1 MIINRRALLSSSS
14 AALALAAAGGS
25 ALAASVEPQPHAWRN
40 LPFGGG
46 GFVSG
51 ISVHPRRPGLAYVR
65 CDRGGAYRRD
75 GVDQPWVPLLDHLGG
90 ADTDL
95 TSVLAI
101 ALDPRDPQ
109 RVFMACGD
117 TTGEW
122 SRKAAVLAS
131 SDGGAHWTVHEQPFR
146 VGGSEGGR
154 GSGERLQ
161 VDPQDGRVLVLGTTR
176 DGLLRSSDGGLSFS
190 ALGLSARHVSLV
202 LVDPAGEGKVI
213 YAGAVDKPGLYV
225 TRDGGAS
232 FKREEGAP
240 AEIPQRAA
248 FAPDGALVVSFA
260 VAGDWP
266 PNPGGLRG
274 GSLWKRSP
282 AGAWT
287 DITPSRPQ
295 GRPFAYGA
303 VDIDPKGRILCSMLL
318 EGWDGGGDEL
328 YLSEDGGA
336 QWTALS
342 ARSTQDTRSHPWLAA
357 RLAGSPGLGHQIA
370 DARFDPA
377 DAERLIYGTEYGL
390 WSTANLGAAQRPGE
404 RVQWR
409 FDVAGMEQA
418 QALSLH
424 SPSGGVMLF
433 AGMGRGL
440 GGGAWEEAGKAPDAG
455 LFRPCRDASPSIYTA
470 WAAPHIAA
478 RTIDGGS
485 GGATSADGGAS
496 WTPFGAQGFVKDARG
511 GHVAVSAKGGSL
523 VWAPPRQPAM
533 VSLDHG
539 RSWRLCKGWP
549 ETRDAELVPV
559 AEKNAEGVFYVLD
572 FTRGQV
578 LVSVD
583 AGQTFVP
590 SLQGLP
596 QLNPSWQRGFIV
608 SAPGTLRDLWIGLP
622 DALVHVAGID
632 ERPRTIKR
640 VAGAEWLALGKAAP
654 GATYPGVYMAGRVV
668 ALSGEEEQGL
678 FRSDDAGASWR
689 RIDDGRQHFAGI
701 LSLAADPLEHGTVY
715 VGTRGRG
722 VFVGSFR

>member
-1 MIINRRALLSSSS
+1 MSIHRRDLLSSSG
-14 AALALAAAGGS
+14 AALVLAAAGGRS
-25 ALAASVEPQPHAWRN
+25 FAAAPEQPPYAWRN

-46 GFVSG
+46 GFVGG
-51 ISVHPRRPGLAYVR
+51 IVQHPRLPGLAYLR
-65 CDRGGAYRRD
+65 CERGGAYRRD
-75 GVDQPWVPLLDHLGG
+75 GHGQPWVPLLDHLGG
-90 ADTDL
+90 ADADL

-101 ALDPRDPQ
+101 ALDPGDPQ
-109 RVFMACGD
+109 RVFLACGD

-122 SRKAAVLAS
+122 SRKAALLAS
-131 SDGGAHWTVHEQPFR
+131 SDGGRNWTVHEQPFR
-146 VGGSEGGR
+146 LGGGEGGR

-161 VDPQDGRVLVLGTTR
+161 VAPNDGRVLVLGTTR
-176 DGLLRSSDGGLSFS
+176 DGLLKSSDGGAKFS
-190 ALGLSARHVSLV
+190 ALGLPASHVSLV
-202 LVDPAGEGKVI
+202 LFDPAGEGKVF
-213 YAGAVDKPGLYV
+213 YAGAVDKPGLYL

-240 AEIPQRAA
+240 AEVPQRAA
-248 FAPDGALVVSFA
+248 FAPDGTLVVSFA
-260 VAGDWP
+260 VGGDWP

-274 GSLWKRSP
+274 GSLWKRNP

-287 DITPSRPQ
+287 DITPNRPQ

-303 VDIDPKGRILCSMLL
+303 VDVDAKGRILTSMLL
-318 EGWDGGGDEL
+318 EGWDGTGDEL
-328 YLSEDGGA
+328 YLSDDGGA
-336 QWTALS
+336 KWAALA
-342 ARSTQDTRSHPWLAA
+342 ARSAHDTTSHPWLAA
-357 RLAGSPGLGHQIA
+357 RLEDAQGLGHQIA

-390 WSTANLGAAQRPGE
+390 WSTTNLGALQRAGE

-409 FDVAGMEQA
+409 FDVAQIEQA
-418 QALSLH
+418 QAVSLH

-455 LFRPCRDASPSIYTA
+455 LFRPCRDASPSIDTA
-470 WAAPHIAA
+470 WAAPQIAA
-478 RTIDGGS
+478 RTLDGGS
-485 GGATSADGGAS
+485 GGAVSTDGGAS
-496 WTPFGAQGFVKDARG
+496 WTPFGAQSLVKDARG

-523 VWAPPRQPAM
+523 VWAPPRQPAL
-533 VSLDHG
+533 VSLDRG

-559 AEKNAEGVFYVLD
+559 AEKNAEGVFYVFD

-590 SLQGLP
+590 SLKGLP
-596 QLNPSWQRGFIV
+596 ELNPSWQRGFIV
-608 SAPGTLRDLWIGLP
+608 SAPGVLRDLWIGLP
-622 DALVHVAGID
+622 DALVRVGGID

-640 VAGAEWLALGKAAP
+640 VAGAERLALGKAAP
-654 GATYPGVYMAGRVV
+654 AAAYPSVYLAGRCVTPK
-668 ALSGEEEQGL
+668 GEEMQGL
-678 FRSDDAGASWR
+678 FRSDDAGANFR
-689 RIDDGRQHFAGI
+689 RIDDAQRHFAGI

-722 VFVGSFR
+722 VFMGSVR